1 MKKIANL
8 LFILISIL
16 VLTSCQSKNNYLNK
30 FEKFVCTVEQGCANY
45 STEDW
50 AGADAQFQAFTE
62 SEYHKYENKL
72 TPEDQNQLGRL
83 CARYA
88 KVRYKSALRQAGN
101 YIEDVMNTVE
111 EFVNEF
117 DEEGKDEE

>member
-1 MKKIANL
+1 MKKITTL
-8 LFILISIL
+8 IFILISVL
-16 VLTSCQSKNNYLNK
+16 VLTSCQNKNSYLNK
-30 FEKFVCTVEQGCANY
+30 FETFVSSVEQDCANY

-83 CARYA
+83 SARYA
-88 KVRYKSALRQAGN
+88 KVRYKSALRQTGN
-101 YIEDVMNTVE
+101 YIKDVMNTVE
-111 EFVNEF
+111 EFVDEF